1 MYDRKEIG
9 NVIIDLCK
17 IVDGLTN
24 WEMEFIDNMAERW
37 KMELDFKEQQV
48 NKMYEILNSKG

>member
-9 NVIIDLCK
+9 NVILDLCK